1 MTRKRYN
8 VRLRLAATA
17 VAAVLSLSAC
27 TFQEMDRM
35 SRKTQASG
43 DIARGHVSEQMRS
56 SQGALVWTDKPW
68 VNLKP
73 VPTVSRD
80 TPLE

>member
-35 SRKTQASG
+35 SRKTHASG
-43 DIARGHVSEQMRS
+43 DIARGHVSEQMHS
-56 SQGALVWTDKPW
+56 SQGTLVWT
-68 VNLKP
+68 
-73 VPTVSRD
+73 
-80 TPLE
+80 

>member
-1 MTRKRYN
+1 MTKQRYS
-8 VRLRLAATA
+8 VRLRPAAIA

-27 TFQEMDRM
+27 TFQDMDRM
-35 SRKTQASG
+35 SRKAQASG

-56 SQGALVWTDKPW
+56 SQGALVWMDKPR

-73 VPTVSRD
+73 VPTVSRGASQ
-80 TPLE
+80 E